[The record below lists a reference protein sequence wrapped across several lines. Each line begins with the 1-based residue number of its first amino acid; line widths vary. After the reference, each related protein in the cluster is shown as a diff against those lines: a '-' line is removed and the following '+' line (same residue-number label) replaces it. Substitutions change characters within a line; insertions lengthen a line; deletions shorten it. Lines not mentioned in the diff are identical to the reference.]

1 MSTPAATPRVKRNR
15 KAEASSAKAV
25 PLSLRIDPQTRLLID
40 RAADALGQTR
50 TEFML
55 ATARDRAAQVL
66 LSQRLFVLN
75 DADWADFANALD
87 APVPSNSKLKG
98 LLARKPLWDR
108 S

>member
-15 KAEASSAKAV
+15 KAEASSAKAE

>member
-1 MSTPAATPRVKRNR
+1 MGTPAATPRVKRNR
-15 KAEASSAKAV
+15 KVEASSTKAE

-55 ATARDRAAQVL
+55 ATARDRATQVL